1 MIPLKLAHIIEV
13 LEQWAPPSLQESYDN
28 CGLLTGTPETEFT
41 GAVICLDATEAVI
54 LEAASKGFN
63 MVIAHHPIV
72 FSGLKK
78 LNGKNYI
85 ERAVLAAIRNQ
96 VAIYAL
102 HTNLDAVHNGV
113 NRQIGDMLGI
123 TNPAILRPA
132 KNQLLQLSTYIPLNA
147 VESVRN
153 ALFDAGAGTI
163 GKYSNCSFSVDGH
176 GTFMASEGANPFV
189 GEIGETHTEPEA
201 RIELVVPRWLKGRVE
216 AALQSAH
223 PYEVVA
229 LNWIALENVHQE
241 IGSGMVGQLPESV
254 QVMDFLQ
261 KLKRTFGG
269 MVRHTRL
276 LSDSIQRVA
285 WCGGSGSFL
294 LDDAIRQK
302 ADVFLTSD
310 FKYHQFFDAEDKIVI
325 VDIGHFENEQFTMK
339 LIYEVLNK
347 NFPNF
352 AGCITQVHTNPIHY
366 L

>member
-1 MIPLKLAHIIEV
+1 MPLKLAHIIEV

-41 GAVICLDATEAVI
+41 GAVVCLDATEEVI

-63 MVIAHHPIV
+63 LVIAHHPIV

-78 LNGKNYI
+78 LNGENYI

-102 HTNLDAVHNGV
+102 HTNLDAVQTGV
-113 NRQIGDMLGI
+113 NRRIGDLLGM
-123 TNPAILRPA
+123 TNMAILRPA
-132 KNQLLQLSTYIPLNA
+132 KNQLLQLSTYIPLNT
-147 VESVRN
+147 VDLVRN
-153 ALFDAGAGTI
+153 AMFEAGAGTI
-163 GKYSNCSFSVDGH
+163 GQYSNCSFSVEGH
-176 GTFMASEGANPFV
+176 GTFKAAEGANPFV
-189 GEIGETHTEPEA
+189 GEIGETHTEPEV
-201 RIELVVPRWLKGRVE
+201 RVELVVPRWLKGRVE
-216 AALQSAH
+216 AALKRAH

-229 LNWIALENVHQE
+229 FNWIALENTHVE
-241 IGSGMVGQLPESV
+241 VGSGMVGTLPNPLSAS
-254 QVMDFLQ
+254 DFLA
-261 KLKRTFGG
+261 KVKNTFGG

-276 LSDSIQRVA
+276 LSDAVQRIA

-294 LDDAIRQK
+294 LEDAIRQK
-302 ADVFLTSD
+302 ADVFLSSD
-310 FKYHQFFDAEDKIVI
+310 FKYHQFFDADNKIVI
-325 VDIGHFENEQFTMK
+325 VDIGHFENEQFTMH

>member
-1 MIPLKLAHIIEV
+1 MQITISTIIAV
-13 LEQWAPPSLQESYDN
+13 LERWAPPSLQESYDN
-28 CGLLTGTPETEFT
+28 SGLLTGSPDMAFT
-41 GAVICLDATEAVI
+41 GAVVCLDATEEVI
-54 LEAASKGFN
+54 FEAAAKGFN
-63 MVIAHHPIV
+63 LVVAHHPIV

-78 LNGKNYI
+78 LNGKNYV
-85 ERAVLAAIRNQ
+85 ERAIMAAIRND

-102 HTNLDAVHNGV
+102 HTNLDAVHTGV
-113 NRQIGDMLGI
+113 NQRIGEMLGMADM
-123 TNPAILRPA
+123 AILRPA
-132 KNQLLQLSTYIPLNA
+132 KNQLLQLSTYIPLASVEA
-147 VESVRN
+147 VKN
-153 ALFDAGAGTI
+153 ALFEAGAGTI
-163 GKYSNCSFSVDGH
+163 GKYSNCSFSVDGR
-176 GTFMASEGANPFV
+176 GTFRAEDGANPYI
-189 GEIGETHTEPEA
+189 GNIGETHTESEV
-201 RIELVVPRWLKGRVE
+201 RIELTVPRWLKGSVE
-216 AALQSAH
+216 AALKKAH

-229 LNWIALENVHQE
+229 FNWIALENVHQE

-302 ADVFLTSD
+302 ADIFLTSD

>member
-1 MIPLKLAHIIEV
+1 MPLKLAHIIEV

-28 CGLLTGTPETEFT
+28 CGLLTGTPETDFT
-41 GAVICLDATEAVI
+41 GAVVCLDATEEVI

-63 MVIAHHPIV
+63 LVIAHHPIV

-102 HTNLDAVHNGV
+102 HTNLDAVHTGV
-113 NRQIGDMLGI
+113 NRRIGDLLGM
-123 TNPAILRPA
+123 TNMAILRPA
-132 KNQLLQLSTYIPLNA
+132 KNQLLQLSTYIPLNT
-147 VESVRN
+147 VDLVRN
-153 ALFDAGAGTI
+153 AMFEAGAGTI
-163 GKYSNCSFSVDGH
+163 GQYSNCSFSVEGH
-176 GTFMASEGANPFV
+176 GTFKAAEGANPFV
-189 GEIGETHTEPEA
+189 GEIGETHTEPEV
-201 RIELVVPRWLKGRVE
+201 RVELVVPRWLKGRVE
-216 AALQSAH
+216 AALKRAH

-229 LNWIALENVHQE
+229 FNWIALENTHDEV
-241 IGSGMVGQLPESV
+241 GSGMVGTLPNPLSAS
-254 QVMDFLQ
+254 DFLA
-261 KLKRTFGG
+261 KVKNTFGG

-276 LSDSIQRVA
+276 LSDAVQRIA

-294 LDDAIRQK
+294 LEDAIRQK
-302 ADVFLTSD
+302 ADVFLSSD
-310 FKYHQFFDAEDKIVI
+310 FKYHQFFDADNKIVI
-325 VDIGHFENEQFTMK
+325 VDIGHFENEQFTMQ